1 MTIEMTPKGT
11 RGGGMP
17 RLPRP
22 LMKVARAF
30 MNWFARRAG
39 NRIVILTT
47 IGAKTGQPHT
57 VAVGRF
63 PDTEN
68 TFLVVAS
75 NMGSARHPAWY
86 INMSKNPTQVWAE
99 IEKRKIKVRPQLLK
113 GAERQAAWQRVI
125 TASPGYAAYQQKTD
139 REIPI
144 IRLIPE
150 E

>member
-11 RGGGMP
+11 RGEEMP

-39 NRIVILTT
+39 NRTVILSTV
-47 IGAKTGQPHT
+47 GAKTGQLHS

-63 PDTEN
+63 PDVGDA
-68 TFLVVAS
+68 FIVVAS

-86 INMSKNPTQVWAE
+86 INMVKNPTQVWAE
-99 IEKRKIKVRPQLLK
+99 IGKRKFKVRPYLLK

-125 TASPGYAAYQQKTD
+125 AASPGYATYQQKTD

-144 IRLIPE
+144 VRLVPE
-150 E
+150 D